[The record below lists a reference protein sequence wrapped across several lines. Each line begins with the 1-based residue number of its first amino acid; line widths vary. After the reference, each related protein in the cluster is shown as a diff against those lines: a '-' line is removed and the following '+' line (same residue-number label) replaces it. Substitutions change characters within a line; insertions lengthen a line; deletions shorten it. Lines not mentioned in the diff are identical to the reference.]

1 MNKPTVELKN
11 VKSFIGMEGHGFN
24 ADVWINGVKCML
36 AIDSANGG
44 CYDYQSYAY
53 NNPKA
58 ELVKANTKLL
68 EDYIASLPEYPMEF
82 DGVPYERDGE
92 VVMMKPDMD
101 TFIND
106 LLIELEKAK
115 EEKKKANLMKKAIL
129 VGDPNGNGYA
139 YYRYKVELRTLPKAV
154 LQKHL
159 DGYRAKLKKGEVIL
173 NTNLA
178 ELGVK

>member
-1 MNKPTVELKN
+1 MKIELK
-11 VKSFIGMEGHGFN
+11 KISFSERMSEETNCFV
-24 ADVWINGVKCML
+24 ADLYINGKRVGECKN
-36 AIDSANGG
+36 DGRGG
-44 CYDYQSYAY
+44 CTNYYGTEKYHSDIIKEAEAYCKTLPKVKYGDMEWEQSL
-53 NNPKA
+53 
-58 ELVKANTKLL
+58 EGVIDQLL
-68 EDYIASLPEYPMEF
+68 EDYL
-82 DGVPYERDGE
+82 
-92 VVMMKPDMD
+92 
-101 TFIND
+101 
-106 LLIELEKAK
+106 KAK